1 MAFNSAISS
10 VISSSNRNTNER
22 LHQIFREVEF
32 QQMMFRDIIKGL
44 KGQTKEAR
52 DEAKSERARCERYM
66 EEREELKAALA
77 RAEAAAMEAR
87 RRQQQQANVQ
97 K

>member
-10 VISSSNRNTNER
+10 VILSSNRNTNER

-44 KGQTKEAR
+44 KGQTKEAVAFFDTALQQFR
-52 DEAKSERARCERYM
+52 AAKDGRASMMCLQVCQKSFAPPAKER
-66 EEREELKAALA
+66 
-77 RAEAAAMEAR
+77 
-87 RRQQQQANVQ
+87 
-97 K
+97 